1 MTALLADLD
10 APATEADPAPALVLD
25 VHICDERRSYP
36 VGFAT
41 EQQALDFIARKT
53 AEAEAWRAETGAAP
67 WAGGHAYSEIESSP
81 IPEGWD
87 RLYALL
93 YPTCEH
99 GLLEANCYGPDHW
112 CRPDEIAQ
120 GW

>member
-1 MTALLADLD
+1 MTTLLADI
-10 APATEADPAPALVLD
+10 APAAPAFTLE
-25 VHICDERRSYP
+25 VHICDERRSYL

-41 EQQALDFIARKT
+41 EQQALDFIARKN
-53 AEAEAWRAETGAAP
+53 AEAEAWRVEAGAAP
-67 WAGGHAYSEIESSP
+67 WAGGHAYSEIEPCP

-87 RLYALL
+87 RLYAVL

-99 GLLEANCYGPDHW
+99 GLSAALCYGPEHYA
-112 CRPDEIAQ
+112 RPDEIAQ